1 MRNAVTIFCILLFQ
15 GLVYSSP
22 ALSAELVLSTEE
34 KQWLADHPIIRLSP
48 DPAFAPIEEVT
59 DKGEYVGMAA
69 DYMELIEKK
78 TNFTFTVVTYP
89 TWKRVIKETRASKV
103 DVLAAVTQSVQRREF
118 LNFTTPHIRLPGMI
132 IVSDRTPGTV
142 SIDDLKTM
150 RVASPAGYVWFDLIG
165 YDHPEINLLE
175 AATLRQGL
183 HDLSFGLLDAVV
195 ADPATVTQIIKEDGL
210 GNLRIGGE
218 TGYFFELAFA
228 VRKDWPILH
237 GILEKSVQSI
247 TEQEHHSIFER
258 WIQFSTGTG
267 VSKNTNIGLVVG
279 LMVGLAL
286 AILLALTFMFVNR
299 LLRIRMARQT
309 LELNKANERLSRVNV
324 DLEERVQKRTMD
336 LEKAMLKLKKSQAKM
351 VQSEKMAALG
361 QMIAGIGQE
370 INTPLGY
377 AHSNVMALKDF
388 VARVRFLDDIIDAW
402 KVVKDDPSSS
412 EEVITV
418 LFSEVD
424 HAITDLNK
432 GGLIAECEELA
443 ADTLFGLDQ
452 ISEITGNLKDFSRLN
467 QAEIAEVNINDNIQR
482 TLKLAKNLLKDTID
496 VDLSLGEI
504 PLIKC
509 NPSKINQVLLNL
521 ITNACHA
528 IAISDKSQGRLSIE
542 TSYDGDRVH
551 INVRD
556 NGVGIPKSVG
566 KKMFDPYYTT
576 REAGQGT
583 GLGLSICYNII
594 VKEHKGKIRVKT
606 REGVGTRFMI
616 SLRTDMAGSQAI
628 DQDDL
633 QQNRADAG

>member
-1 MRNAVTIFCILLFQ
+1 MRNAVTIFCILLLQ
-15 GLVYSSP
+15 GLIYSSP
-22 ALSAELVLSTEE
+22 ALPAELMLSTEE

-59 DKGEYVGMAA
+59 DNGEYVGMAA

-78 TNFTFTVVTYP
+78 INFKFTVVTYP
-89 TWKRVIKETRASKV
+89 TWKQVVKETRAGKV
-103 DVLAAVTQSVQRREF
+103 DVLAAITQSVQRREF

-142 SIDDLKTM
+142 SIDDLKSM

-165 YDHPEINLLE
+165 YDHPEIKLLE

-218 TGYFFELAFA
+218 TGYFFDLAFA
-228 VRKDWPILH
+228 ARKDWPILH
-237 GILEKSVQSI
+237 GILQKSVQSI
-247 TEQEHHSIFER
+247 TEQEHRSIFDR
-258 WIQFSTGTG
+258 WIQFSAGTG
-267 VSKNTNIGLVVG
+267 VSKNTIIGLVVG
-279 LMVGLAL
+279 LAL
-286 AILLALTFMFVNR
+286 VILLALTFMFVNR
-299 LLRIRMARQT
+299 LLRIRVARQT
-309 LELNKANERLSRVNV
+309 QELNKVNERLSQMNV

-361 QMIAGIGQE
+361 QMIAGIAHE

-377 AHSNVMALKDF
+377 AHSNVMVLKDF
-388 VARVRFLDDIIDAW
+388 VARVRFLDDIIDSW
-402 KVVKDDPSSS
+402 KKVRSDESSS
-412 EEVITV
+412 KEVVTV
-418 LFSEVD
+418 LFREVD
-424 HAITDLNK
+424 HAINALNEE
-432 GGLIAECEELA
+432 GLIAECEELA
-443 ADTLFGLDQ
+443 VDTLYGLDQ
-452 ISEITGNLKDFSRLN
+452 ISEITCNLKAISRLN
-467 QAEIAEVNINDNIQR
+467 QAKIAEVNLNDNIQR
-482 TLKLAKNLLKDTID
+482 TLKLAKNLLKDNID

-528 IAISDKSQGRLSIE
+528 ITMSGKSQGKLSIE
-542 TSYDGDRVH
+542 TSYDGGRVH
-551 INVRD
+551 VSVRD
-556 NGVGIPKSVG
+556 NGIGIPKSVG
-566 KKMFDPYYTT
+566 KKMFDPFYTT
-576 REAGQGT
+576 KEVGQGT

-616 SLRTDMAGSQAI
+616 SLRTDVAGSPAI
-628 DQDDL
+628 DADDL
-633 QQNRADAG
+633 QQDRADTG

>member
-1 MRNAVTIFCILLFQ
+1 MRNAVTIFCVLLIQ
-15 GLVYSSP
+15 GLIYSSP
-22 ALSAELVLSTEE
+22 ALSAELVLSAEE

-59 DKGEYVGMAA
+59 DNGEYVGMAA

-78 TNFTFTVVTYP
+78 TNFKFTVVTYP
-89 TWKRVIKETRASKV
+89 TWKQVVKETRARKV
-103 DVLAAVTQSVQRREF
+103 DVLAAVTQSVRRREF

-132 IVSDRTPGTV
+132 IVSDRTPDTV
-142 SIDDLKTM
+142 SIDDLKSM

-165 YDHPEINLLE
+165 YDHPEIKLLE

-218 TGYFFELAFA
+218 TGYFFDLAFA
-228 VRKDWPILH
+228 ARKDWPILH
-237 GILEKSVQSI
+237 SILEKSVQSI
-247 TEQEHHSIFER
+247 TEEEHRSIFDR
-258 WIQFSTGTG
+258 WIQFSAGTG
-267 VSKNTNIGLVVG
+267 VSKNTTIGLVVG
-279 LMVGLAL
+279 LAL
-286 AILLALTFMFVNR
+286 VILLALTFMFVNR
-299 LLRIRMARQT
+299 LLRIRVAQQT
-309 LELNKANERLSRVNV
+309 LELNNANERLSRMNA
-324 DLEERVQKRTMD
+324 DLEERVQKRTID

-361 QMIAGIGQE
+361 QMIAGIAHE

-377 AHSNVMALKDF
+377 AHSNVMVLKDF

-402 KVVKDDPSSS
+402 KSVVDDPSSS
-412 EEVITV
+412 EEVVTV
-418 LFSEVD
+418 LFREVD
-424 HAITDLNK
+424 HAVNELSED
-432 GGLIAECEELA
+432 GLITECEELA
-443 ADTLFGLDQ
+443 TDTLYGLDQ
-452 ISEITGNLKDFSRLN
+452 ISEITCNLKDFSRLN

-482 TLKLAKNLLKDTID
+482 TLKLAKNLLKDNID

-521 ITNACHA
+521 ITNARHA
-528 IAISDKSQGRLSIE
+528 ITVSDKSQGKLSIE

-551 INVRD
+551 VSVRD

-566 KKMFDPYYTT
+566 KKMFDPFYTT
-576 REAGQGT
+576 KEVGQGT

-616 SLRTDMAGSQAI
+616 SLRTDMAGSPAI
-628 DQDDL
+628 DADEF

>member
-1 MRNAVTIFCILLFQ
+1 MRNAVTIFCVLLFQ
-15 GLVYSSP
+15 GLIYSSP
-22 ALSAELVLSTEE
+22 ALSAELVLSAEE

-59 DKGEYVGMAA
+59 DTGEYVGMAA
-69 DYMELIEKK
+69 DYVALIEKK
-78 TNFTFTVVTYP
+78 TNVTFTVVTYP
-89 TWKRVIKETRASKV
+89 TWKRVVKETRAGKV

-132 IVSDRTPGTV
+132 IVSDRTPGAI
-142 SIDDLKTM
+142 SIDDLKNM

-165 YDHPEINLLE
+165 YDYPEIKLLE
-175 AATLRQGL
+175 AANLRQGL

-218 TGYFFELAFA
+218 TGYFFDLAFA
-228 VRKDWPILH
+228 ARKDWPILH
-237 GILEKSVQSI
+237 SILEKSVQSI
-247 TEQEHHSIFER
+247 TAQEHRSIFER
-258 WIQFSTGTG
+258 WIQFDAGTG
-267 VSKNTNIGLVVG
+267 VSKNTSIGLVVG
-279 LMVGLAL
+279 LAL
-286 AILLALTFMFVNR
+286 VILLALTFMLVNNR
-299 LLRIRMARQT
+299 LLRIRVARQT
-309 LELNKANERLSRVNV
+309 LELDKANERLSRMNG

-336 LEKAMLKLKKSQAKM
+336 LEKTVLKLKRSKAKM
-351 VQSEKMAALG
+351 VQSEKIAALG
-361 QMIAGIGQE
+361 QMITGIANE
-370 INTPLGY
+370 INTPLSY
-377 AHSNVMALKDF
+377 AHSNVKVLKDF
-388 VARVRFLDDIIDAW
+388 VARVRFLDDIMDAW
-402 KVVKDDPSSS
+402 KAVKGDPSSS
-412 EEVITV
+412 EEVVTV
-418 LFSEVD
+418 LFREVD
-424 HAITDLNK
+424 QAINDLNED
-432 GGLIAECEELA
+432 GLIAECEELA
-443 ADTLFGLDQ
+443 ADTLFGLNQ
-452 ISEITGNLKDFSRLN
+452 ISEITSNLKGIGGFN
-467 QAEIAEVNINDNIQR
+467 QTEIAEVNINDNIQR
-482 TLKLAKNLLKDTID
+482 TLKLAKNLLKDNID

-509 NPSKINQVLLNL
+509 NPSKINQVILNL

-528 IAISDKSQGRLSIE
+528 IKVSDKSQGKLSVE

-551 INVRD
+551 VSVRD

-566 KKMFDPYYTT
+566 KKMFDPFYTT
-576 REAGQGT
+576 GEAGQGT

-616 SLRTDMAGSQAI
+616 SLPTDMAGSPAI